1 MDSLEMAVVNIIT
14 IGGGI
19 AFMSLIFVAAC
30 GAYLH
35 VEDRQKA
42 FKQRQKDNLRDSK
55 RGI

>member
-1 MDSLEMAVVNIIT
+1 MDGLEVAVVNIIT
-14 IGGGI
+14 IGGGV
-19 AFMSLIFVAAC
+19 AFMSLIFIAAC

-42 FKQRQKDNLRDSK
+42 FKQRQKDNLRDNN